1 MLWLLQEW
9 TRVQLCRMM
18 KWPCDVFNIKI
29 NAFIVHKTQN
39 EENVELPQTYSSS
52 LSTTDYS
59 APMDSSLL
67 YAPWS
72 TYGDDTKQPAASQ
85 INMKS
90 R

>member
-1 MLWLLQEW
+1 
-9 TRVQLCRMM
+9 M
-18 KWPCDVFNIKI
+18 KWQSDVFNIKI
-29 NAFIVHKTQN
+29 AACIVHKMQN

-52 LSTTDYS
+52 FSTSEYS
-59 APMDSSLL
+59 APVDSSLL

-85 INMKS
+85 INTKS